1 MSQHSTRSRIGLF
14 LGPILFLI
22 VYFLPTPEGLSPE
35 GHSVAAI
42 AVLMAVWWVTE
53 ALPIAA
59 VAFIPISLFPL
70 LDVMP
75 TGAVTAQYGNQIIYL
90 FIGGFFIAITMERWN
105 LHRRIA
111 LNIIR
116 LVGTS
121 PAMIILG
128 FMVASAVL
136 SMFVSNTATAMMMVP
151 IGLAVI
157 NQAIDIVKLNKI
169 EGIDTRPENFH
180 FAIALMLGIAYACSI
195 GGVATIIGT
204 PPNAVFVG
212 TVETL
217 FGQQI
222 SYAKWMAYG
231 IPMAIIM
238 LMITWVYL
246 VKVAFPLRLKELP
259 GGREFIMGEIEKL
272 GKISKEEIMISVV
285 FGMVAVLWIS
295 SGFLDFG
302 KFNDAAIAI
311 TGALVLFILP
321 SNYDKGE
328 FLLDWKTA
336 VKIPWGIVVLFGGG
350 LALAH
355 GFSQTGLAAWI
366 AQSLLFL
373 SGYNLVIL
381 ILAVALLTILLT
393 EVTSNTATATMM
405 MPILASMA
413 LAMSVHPYGLMIAA
427 TIAASFAFMLPVAT
441 PPNAV
446 VFGSSFVTIPQMARA
461 GVWLNIIGVVVIVL
475 LTAYLLPLFWDLDL
489 TSLPQWLEGVQRLGE
504 GQP

>member
-1 MSQHSTRSRIGLF
+1 MSQNSTRSRIGLF

-22 VYFLPTPEGLSPE
+22 TYLLPTPEGLSPE
-35 GHSVAAI
+35 AHSVAAI

-70 LDVMP
+70 LGVMP

-111 LNIIR
+111 LNVIR
-116 LVGTS
+116 MVGTS

-128 FMVASAVL
+128 FMIASAIL

-157 NQAIDIVKLNKI
+157 KQAIDIVKLNNI
-169 EGIDTRPENFH
+169 TDIDTRPENFH

-195 GGVATIIGT
+195 GGVATILGT

-217 FGQQI
+217 FDQQI
-222 SYAKWMAYG
+222 SYALWMYYG
-231 IPMAIIM
+231 VPMAFVM
-238 LMITWVYL
+238 LFICWIYL
-246 VKVAFPLRLKELP
+246 VKFAFPLRLKELP
-259 GGREFIMGEIEKL
+259 GGYEFIMAEIQKL

-285 FGMVAVLWIS
+285 FAVVAALWIIR
-295 SGFLDFG
+295 GFVDFG
-302 KFNDAAIAI
+302 NFNDAAIAI
-311 TGALVLFILP
+311 TGSLVLFMLP
-321 SNYDKGE
+321 TNYAKGE

-355 GFSQTGLAAWI
+355 GFSTTGLAAWI
-366 AQSLLFL
+366 AQSLMFL

-381 ILAVALLTILLT
+381 ILAVALLTIMLT

-446 VFGSSFVTIPQMARA
+446 VFGSSFVTIPHMARA
-461 GVWLNIIGVVVIVL
+461 GVWLNIIGVIVIVL
-475 LTAYLLPLFWDLDL
+475 LTAFLLPWLWDIDL
-489 TSLPQWLEGVQRLGE
+489 TALPVWLEGIERLG
-504 GQP
+504 GTP

>member
-1 MSQHSTRSRIGLF
+1 MPNYTTRSRLGFI
-14 LGPILFLI
+14 LGPVLFLI
-22 VYFLPTPEGLSPE
+22 AYLLPTPEGLSPE
-35 GHSVAAI
+35 GHAVGAI
-42 AVLMAVWWVTE
+42 AILMAVWWVTE

-59 VAFIPISLFPL
+59 VAFVPISLFPL
-70 LDVMP
+70 LGVMP

-116 LVGTS
+116 LVGTA
-121 PAMIILG
+121 PARIILG
-128 FMVASAVL
+128 FMIASGLL

-157 NQAIDIVKLNKI
+157 KQAIDLVKQNQI
-169 EGIDTRPENFH
+169 QDIDTRPEHFH

-195 GGVATIIGT
+195 GGVATILGT

-217 FGQQI
+217 FNQQI
-222 SYAKWMAYG
+222 SYALWMAYG
-231 IPMAIIM
+231 VPMAIVM
-238 LMITWVYL
+238 LFLCWIYL
-246 VKVAFPLRLKELP
+246 VKFAFPLRLKELP
-259 GGREFIMGEIEKL
+259 GGEAFIREELSKL
-272 GKISKEEIMISVV
+272 GRITREEIMISVV
-285 FGMVAVLWIS
+285 FALVAALWIVR
-295 SGFLDFG
+295 GFTDFG
-302 KFNDAAIAI
+302 NFNDAAIAI
-311 TGALVLFILP
+311 TGSLALFMLP
-321 SNYDKGE
+321 SNYAKGE

-366 AQSLLFL
+366 ANALLFL
-373 SGYNLVIL
+373 SGYNLIIL
-381 ILAVALLTILLT
+381 IFAVALLTILLT

-405 MPILASMA
+405 MPILGSMA

-461 GVWLNIIGVVVIVL
+461 GVWLNIIGVIVIVL
-475 LTAYLLPLFWDLDL
+475 LTYFLLPLIWDIDL
-489 TSLPQWLEGVQRLGE
+489 SVLPEWLEAVESAAGN
-504 GQP
+504 P